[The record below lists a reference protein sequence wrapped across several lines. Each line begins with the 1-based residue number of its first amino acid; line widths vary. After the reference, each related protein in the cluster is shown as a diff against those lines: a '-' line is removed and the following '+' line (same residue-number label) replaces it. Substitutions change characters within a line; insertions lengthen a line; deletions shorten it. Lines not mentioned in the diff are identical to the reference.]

1 MHRGKRILL
10 RASTGFSIEV
20 VTGGFY
26 SVKLPKQARYQ
37 LRYTRMMGV
46 LYTKGLENA
55 TGFCGGVA
63 FFALACYNI
72 QKSRGG
78 ERVRKILSQDS
89 LKAIAC
95 VSMLL
100 DHIGAVF
107 LPWPWLRILGRLAFP
122 IYCFLLCEG
131 RRHTRSLHRYL
142 LRLGVVGLLAEIPF
156 DLLFYGE
163 LTFVHQNVMF
173 TLILGLLAS
182 VAVERLE
189 TPWQKAAAV
198 VLTILAAELLG
209 TDYGGIGVLLI
220 LTLAVG
226 RDLRLWAVMMA
237 VLFLAAGGVQI
248 FGLLALI
255 PIGLCSGR
263 RTGWGRWWMNG
274 FYPAHLVALL
284 LLERSFP

>member
-1 MHRGKRILL
+1 
-10 RASTGFSIEV
+10 
-20 VTGGFY
+20 
-26 SVKLPKQARYQ
+26 
-37 LRYTRMMGV
+37 
-46 LYTKGLENA
+46 
-55 TGFCGGVA
+55 
-63 FFALACYNI
+63 
-72 QKSRGG
+72 
-78 ERVRKILSQDS
+78 
-89 LKAIAC
+89 
-95 VSMLL
+95 MLL

-131 RRHTRSLHRYL
+131 LRHTRSLHRYL